1 MRVPLVLHNTWA
13 SGENVAIAAGTQAS
27 HSTHSYSFTNKGL
40 CLFLVKASKGQD
52 GVGGGGGGGGGH
64 SSNFYIA

>member
-1 MRVPLVLHNTWA
+1 M
-13 SGENVAIAAGTQAS
+13 AIAAGTQAS